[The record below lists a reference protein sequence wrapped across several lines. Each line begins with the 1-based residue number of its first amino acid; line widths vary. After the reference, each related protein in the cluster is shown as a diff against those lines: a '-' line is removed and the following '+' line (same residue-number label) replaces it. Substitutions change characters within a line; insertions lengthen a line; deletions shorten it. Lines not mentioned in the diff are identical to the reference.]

1 MPMLAPN
8 MNLELGLRE
17 PVQTSGNSQ
26 RVEQKSSGPSSF
38 ERALE
43 RALTEKSSASEPVH
57 DTTDE
62 TVESQEQVSKEG
74 ETVSLKDASSKI
86 DAEINS
92 LEKTIA
98 AKADTGIKGLN
109 ISVVMEETAPVPETI
124 PTEVALVEG
133 LDPEALSKELVLQ
146 QADLVQDEEPQMEL
160 PEEGTLVLA
169 ESLEAANKAQEMQP
183 EDTEK
188 KTKKIEVKDVDYS
201 IAQIL
206 QNSQQGEKIAEQPAV
221 AEGAIAEIQG
231 EVKTLKLET
240 GTSLDQK
247 IEVQDLR
254 TAAENGV
261 TEASLKDGNF
271 VTTVSQGEGSAD
283 ITMQLAQGNGASG
296 TTSPVAPG
304 AKEVNFG
311 AMLSNQL
318 QNNATELV
326 RTGSIILRD
335 GNVGTI
341 NLILHPEELGNVKIS
356 LELNDKMVSA
366 QIRVAS
372 EEAFQAFKESIA
384 SLKQAFADSGFDTGS
399 FDLSW
404 AGNGQQ
410 QQGGQQQHNQ
420 GHIAFA
426 DTLYGEMMAEDGIDS
441 GVEGEILQKTY
452 SDSSQVAVNIMA

>member
-1 MPMLAPN
+1 MLAPN

-43 RALTEKSSASEPVH
+43 RARTEKSSASESVH

-74 ETVSLKDASSKI
+74 ETVSLKAASSKI

-98 AKADTGIKGLN
+98 AKADTEIKGLN
-109 ISVVMEETAPVPETI
+109 ISIVMEETAPVPETI

-441 GVEGEILQKTY
+441 GIEGEILQKTY

>member
-1 MPMLAPN
+1 MLAPN

-426 DTLYGEMMAEDGIDS
+426 DTLYGEMMAEDSIDS

>member
-1 MPMLAPN
+1 MLAPN

-86 DAEINS
+86 GAEINS

-426 DTLYGEMMAEDGIDS
+426 DTLYGEMMAEDSIDS

>member
-1 MPMLAPN
+1 MLAPN

-57 DTTDE
+57 DATDE

-261 TEASLKDGNF
+261 TETSLKDGNF

-426 DTLYGEMMAEDGIDS
+426 DTLYGEMMAEDSIDS

>member
-1 MPMLAPN
+1 MLAPN

-146 QADLVQDEEPQMEL
+146 QADLIQDEEPQMEL

-372 EEAFQAFKESIA
+372 E
-384 SLKQAFADSGFDTGS
+384 
-399 FDLSW
+399 
-404 AGNGQQ
+404 
-410 QQGGQQQHNQ
+410 
-420 GHIAFA
+420 
-426 DTLYGEMMAEDGIDS
+426 
-441 GVEGEILQKTY
+441 
-452 SDSSQVAVNIMA
+452 

>member
-1 MPMLAPN
+1 MLAPN

-188 KTKKIEVKDVDYS
+188 KTKKIEVKDVNYS

-426 DTLYGEMMAEDGIDS
+426 DTLYGEMMAEDSIDS

>member
-1 MPMLAPN
+1 MLAPN

-74 ETVSLKDASSKI
+74 EAVSLKDASSKI

-109 ISVVMEETAPVPETI
+109 ISVVMKETAPVPETI

>member
-1 MPMLAPN
+1 MLAPN

-57 DTTDE
+57 DATDE

-146 QADLVQDEEPQMEL
+146 QADLVQDEDPQMEL

-221 AEGAIAEIQG
+221 AEGALAEIQG

-261 TEASLKDGNF
+261 TEASLKDGKF

-441 GVEGEILQKTY
+441 GIEGEILQKTY

>member
-1 MPMLAPN
+1 MLAPN

-74 ETVSLKDASSKI
+74 EAVSLKDASSKI

>member
-1 MPMLAPN
+1 MLAPN

-43 RALTEKSSASEPVH
+43 RALTEKSSASESVH

-74 ETVSLKDASSKI
+74 EAVSLKDASSKI

-109 ISVVMEETAPVPETI
+109 ISVVMKETAPVPETI

-146 QADLVQDEEPQMEL
+146 QADLVQDEELQMEL

>member
-1 MPMLAPN
+1 MLAPN

-26 RVEQKSSGPSSF
+26 RPEQKVSGLSSF

-43 RALTEKSSASEPVH
+43 RARTEKTAASEPEH
-57 DTTDE
+57 ATTDE
-62 TVESQEQVSKEG
+62 TVESQEPVSKEG
-74 ETVSLKDASSKI
+74 EKVALKEASSKI

-92 LEKTIA
+92 LEKTLA
-98 AKADTGIKGLN
+98 AKADTEIQGLN
-109 ISVVMEETAPVPETI
+109 IANVVEESTLVSESL
-124 PTEVALVEG
+124 PTEVTLAEE

-146 QADLVQDEEPQMEL
+146 QTDFDQEGEPQVKL
-160 PEEGTLVLA
+160 PEEGVLVVA
-169 ESLEAANKAQEMQP
+169 EALEEARKAMEQQS
-183 EDTEK
+183 EDSEK
-188 KTKKIEVKDVDYS
+188 KTKKLGAKDVDYS

-206 QNSQQGEKIAEQPAV
+206 QNGQQGNHVAERAGV
-221 AEGAIAEIQG
+221 AEGAVAEIQG
-231 EVKTLKLET
+231 EIKTLKLET

-271 VTTVSQGEGSAD
+271 VTTVSQGEGTAD
-283 ITMQLAQGNGASG
+283 ITLQLAQGTDGSG
-296 TTSPVAPG
+296 KTSSVAAG
-304 AKEVNFG
+304 GKENNFG
-311 AMLSNQL
+311 AMLSSQL

-335 GNVGTI
+335 GNMGTI

-372 EEAFQAFKESIA
+372 EEAFQAFKDSIA

-404 AGNGQQ
+404 SGNGQQ
-410 QQGGQQQHNQ
+410 QQSGQQQSNQ
-420 GHIAFA
+420 GYIAFA
-426 DTLYGEMMAEDGIDS
+426 DTLYGEMMAEDGVDS